1 MNIHNTLKNLRLDK
15 NLTQYELAKHLNI
28 GQATIAGYE
37 SGAREPRIGILVEYA
52 NFFECSVDY
61 LIGREDDFGN
71 ILIPPIK
78 EKAVQSISSD
88 ENRLLKIYR
97 DLNAKNR
104 IHVISYAEIRLEE
117 QNEALQNKKRGLNK

>member
-1 MNIHNTLKNLRLDK
+1 MNICDTLKSLRLER

-71 ILIPPIK
+71 ILIPPTKK
-78 EKAVQSISSD
+78 ENPFTLNQN
-88 ENRLLKIYR
+88 ETELLKSFNSLDDELQAQTLGYVEY
-97 DLNAKNR
+97 LAKRSKNM
-104 IHVISYAEIRLEE
+104 
-117 QNEALQNKKRGLNK
+117 KRKN